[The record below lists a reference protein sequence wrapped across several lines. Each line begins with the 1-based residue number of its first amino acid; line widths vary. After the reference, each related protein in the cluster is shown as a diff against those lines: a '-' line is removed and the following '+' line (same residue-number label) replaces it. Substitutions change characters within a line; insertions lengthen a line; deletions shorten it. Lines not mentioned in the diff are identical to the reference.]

1 MFLLLERRQTI
12 QKNNRINYCKYMVRN
27 FFFLL
32 IILFISACKFFDGHT
47 TNDKIPLARV
57 DNNYLYI
64 EDIIFPS
71 LQNDSS
77 LIIEKQTDQWIRNQL
92 LLKSAYENVIN
103 INNVENQVLQYKNN
117 LILFEYEK
125 IMYQNNIE
133 FLVSDEELNKYYENN
148 IKDFILPFDLVK
160 ALYAKIPVDAPDII
174 SFRKRI
180 KEYPDSDINEIRSY
194 CFQFAEKSFLEDT
207 IWVKLDEIILNNPLF
222 LINDKS
228 QFLKKNTYVENVDE
242 NYYFFLKIVD
252 KRLIGETSPLSFE
265 SNVINAIILNK
276 RKQELFDKLRDS
288 IFVNSKKGIDYEIF

>member
-1 MFLLLERRQTI
+1 
-12 QKNNRINYCKYMVRN
+12 MVRN
-27 FFFLL
+27 LFFLL
-32 IILFISACKFFDGHT
+32 IILFVSACKFLDRNT
-47 TNDKIPLARV
+47 IDAKIALARV

-77 LIIEKQTDQWIRNQL
+77 LIIETQTNQWIRNQL
-92 LLKSAYENVIN
+92 LLKLAYENVIN
-103 INNVENQVLQYKNN
+103 VNNVENQVLQYKNN

-125 IMYQNNIE
+125 ITYQNNID
-133 FLVSDEELNKYYENN
+133 FLVSDEELNTYYENN
-148 IKDFILPFDLVK
+148 IKDFVLPFDLVK
-160 ALYAKIPVDAPDII
+160 ALYAKIPIDAPDIGG
-174 SFRKRI
+174 FRKII
-180 KEYPDSDINEIRSY
+180 KEHPDSDINAIRSY

-207 IWVKLDEIILNNPLF
+207 IWVKLDDIILNNPLL

-228 QFLKKNTYVENVDE
+228 QFLKRNMYVENVDE
-242 NYYFFLKIVD
+242 NHYFFLKIVD

>member
-1 MFLLLERRQTI
+1 MA
-12 QKNNRINYCKYMVRN
+12 RN
-27 FFFLL
+27 LFFLL
-32 IILFISACKFFDGHT
+32 IILFVSSCELLDGNT
-47 TNDKIPLARV
+47 TDDKIALARV

-77 LIIEKQTDQWIRNQL
+77 LIIETQTNQWIRNQL
-92 LLKSAYENVIN
+92 LLKLAYENVIN
-103 INNVENQVLQYKNN
+103 VNNVENQVLQYKNN

-125 IMYQNNIE
+125 ITYQNNID
-133 FLVSDEELNKYYENN
+133 FLVSDEELNTYYENN
-148 IKDFILPFDLVK
+148 IKDFVLPFDLVK
-160 ALYAKIPVDAPDII
+160 ALYAKIPVDAPDIG
-174 SFRKRI
+174 SFRKII

-194 CFQFAEKSFLEDT
+194 CFRFAEKSFLEDT
-207 IWVKLDEIILNNPLF
+207 IWVKLDEIILNNPLL

-228 QFLKKNTYVENVDE
+228 QFLKRNTYVENVDK
-242 NYYFFLKIVD
+242 NHYFFLKILD

-276 RKQELFDKLRDS
+276 RKQKLFDKLRDS

>member
-1 MFLLLERRQTI
+1 
-12 QKNNRINYCKYMVRN
+12 MVRN

-32 IILFISACKFFDGHT
+32 IILFVSGCKFFDGNI

-77 LIIEKQTDQWIRNQL
+77 LVIEKQTDQWIRNQL

-125 IMYQNNIE
+125 ITYQNNIE

-148 IKDFILPFDLVK
+148 IKDFVLSFDLVK

-207 IWVKLDEIILNNPLF
+207 IWVKLDEIILNNPLL

-242 NYYFFLKIVD
+242 NHYFFLKIVD

>member
-1 MFLLLERRQTI
+1 
-12 QKNNRINYCKYMVRN
+12 MVRN
-27 FFFLL
+27 LFFLL
-32 IILFISACKFFDGHT
+32 IILFVSACKFLDRNT
-47 TNDKIPLARV
+47 IDAKIALARV

-77 LIIEKQTDQWIRNQL
+77 LIIEKQTDQWIKNQL

-103 INNVENQVLQYKNN
+103 VTNVDNQVLQYKNN

-125 IMYQNNIE
+125 ITYQNNID

-148 IKDFILPFDLVK
+148 IKDFVLPFDLVK
-160 ALYAKIPVDAPDII
+160 ALYAKIPIDAPDIGG
-174 SFRKRI
+174 FRKII
-180 KEYPDSDINEIRSY
+180 KEHPDSDINAIRSY

-207 IWVKLDEIILNNPLF
+207 IWVKLDDIILNNPLL

-228 QFLKKNTYVENVDE
+228 QFLKRNMYVENVDE
-242 NYYFFLKIVD
+242 NHYFFLKIVD

-276 RKQELFDKLRDS
+276 RKQKLFDKLRDS

>member
-1 MFLLLERRQTI
+1 
-12 QKNNRINYCKYMVRN
+12 MVRN

-32 IILFISACKFFDGHT
+32 IILFVSGCKFFDGNI

-64 EDIIFPS
+64 EDIIFSS

-77 LIIEKQTDQWIRNQL
+77 LIIKKQTDQWIRNQL

-125 IMYQNNIE
+125 ITYQNNIE

-148 IKDFILPFDLVK
+148 IKDFVLSFDLVK

-207 IWVKLDEIILNNPLF
+207 IWVKLDEIILNNPLL

-242 NYYFFLKIVD
+242 NHYFFLKIVD

>member
-1 MFLLLERRQTI
+1 
-12 QKNNRINYCKYMVRN
+12 V
-27 FFFLL
+27 
-32 IILFISACKFFDGHT
+32 SACEFLDGNIT
-47 TNDKIPLARV
+47 DDKIALARV

-64 EDIIFPS
+64 EDIIFLS

-103 INNVENQVLQYKNN
+103 VNSVENQVLQYKNN
-117 LILFEYEK
+117 LVMFEYEK
-125 IMYQNNIE
+125 MTYQNNID
-133 FLVSDEELNKYYENN
+133 FSISDEELNTYYENN
-148 IKDFILPFDLVK
+148 IKDFVLSFDLVK
-160 ALYAKIPVDAPDII
+160 ALYAKIPVDAPDIRN
-174 SFRKRI
+174 FRKII

-207 IWVKLDEIILNNPLF
+207 IWVKLDDIILNNPLL
-222 LINDKS
+222 LINNKS
-228 QFLKKNTYVENVDE
+228 KFLKRNTYVEKVDE
-242 NYYFFLKIVD
+242 KHYFFFKFFD

-288 IFVNSKKGIDYEIF
+288 IFSNSKKGIDYEIF

>member
-1 MFLLLERRQTI
+1 
-12 QKNNRINYCKYMVRN
+12 MVRN

-32 IILFISACKFFDGHT
+32 IILFVSGCKFFDGNI
-47 TNDKIPLARV
+47 TNDKMPLARV

-64 EDIIFPS
+64 EDIIFSS

-77 LIIEKQTDQWIRNQL
+77 LIIKKQTDQWIRNQL

-125 IMYQNNIE
+125 ITYQNNIE

-148 IKDFILPFDLVK
+148 IKDFVLSFDLVK

-207 IWVKLDEIILNNPLF
+207 IWVKLDEIILNNPLL

>member
-1 MFLLLERRQTI
+1 MA
-12 QKNNRINYCKYMVRN
+12 RN
-27 FFFLL
+27 LFFLL
-32 IILFISACKFFDGHT
+32 IILFVSSCELLDGNT
-47 TNDKIPLARV
+47 TDDKIALARV

-77 LIIEKQTDQWIRNQL
+77 LIIETQTDQWIRNQL

-103 INNVENQVLQYKNN
+103 VNNVENQVLQYKNN
-117 LILFEYEK
+117 LVMFEYEK
-125 IMYQNNIE
+125 MTYQNNID
-133 FLVSDEELNKYYENN
+133 FSISDEELNTYYENN
-148 IKDFILPFDLVK
+148 IKDFVLPFDLVK
-160 ALYAKIPVDAPDII
+160 ALYAKIPVDVPNIRN
-174 SFRKRI
+174 FRKII

-207 IWVKLDEIILNNPLF
+207 IWVKLDDIILNNPLL
-222 LINDKS
+222 LINNKS
-228 QFLKKNTYVENVDE
+228 QFFLKRNTYVENVDE
-242 NYYFFLKIVD
+242 KHYFFLKIVD

-288 IFVNSKKGIDYEIF
+288 IFVNSQKGIDYEIF

>member
-1 MFLLLERRQTI
+1 MFLLLERHQII

-77 LIIEKQTDQWIRNQL
+77 LVIEKQTDQWIRNQL

-148 IKDFILPFDLVK
+148 IKDFVLPFDLVK

-174 SFRKRI
+174 SFRKKI

-207 IWVKLDEIILNNPLF
+207 IWVKLDEIILNNPLL

-242 NYYFFLKIVD
+242 NHYFFLKIID

>member
-1 MFLLLERRQTI
+1 
-12 QKNNRINYCKYMVRN
+12 MVRN
-27 FFFLL
+27 LFFLL
-32 IILFISACKFFDGHT
+32 IILFVSSCEFLDGNT
-47 TNDKIPLARV
+47 TDDKIALARV

-77 LIIEKQTDQWIRNQL
+77 LIIETQTNQWIRNQL
-92 LLKSAYENVIN
+92 LLKLAYETVIN
-103 INNVENQVLQYKNN
+103 VNNVENQVLQYKNN

-125 IMYQNNIE
+125 IMYQNNID
-133 FLVSDEELNKYYENN
+133 FLVSDEKLNTYYENN
-148 IKDFILPFDLVK
+148 IKDFVLPFDLVK
-160 ALYAKIPVDAPDII
+160 ALYAKIPVDAPDIG
-174 SFRKRI
+174 SFRKII

-194 CFQFAEKSFLEDT
+194 CFRFAEKSFLEDT
-207 IWVKLDEIILNNPLF
+207 IWVKLDEIILNNPLL

-228 QFLKKNTYVENVDE
+228 QFLKRNTYVENVDK
-242 NYYFFLKIVD
+242 NHYFFLKILD

-276 RKQELFDKLRDS
+276 RKQKLFDKLRDS

>member
-1 MFLLLERRQTI
+1 
-12 QKNNRINYCKYMVRN
+12 MVRN
-27 FFFLL
+27 LFFLL
-32 IILFISACKFFDGHT
+32 IILFVSSCEYLDGNST
-47 TNDKIPLARV
+47 DDKIALARV

-64 EDIIFPS
+64 EDIIFPF

-77 LIIEKQTDQWIRNQL
+77 LIIEIQTDQWIRNQL
-92 LLKSAYENVIN
+92 LLKVAYENVN
-103 INNVENQVLQYKNN
+103 NVNNVENQVLQYKNN

-125 IMYQNNIE
+125 ITYQNNID
-133 FLVSDEELNKYYENN
+133 FLVSDEELNTYYENN
-148 IKDFILPFDLVK
+148 IKDFVLPFDLVK
-160 ALYAKIPVDAPDII
+160 ALYAKIPVDAPDIGT
-174 SFRKRI
+174 FRKII

-207 IWVKLDEIILNNPLF
+207 IWVKLDEIILNNPLL

-228 QFLKKNTYVENVDE
+228 QFLKRNTYVENVDE
-242 NYYFFLKIVD
+242 NYYFFLKILD

-276 RKQELFDKLRDS
+276 RKQKLFDKLRDS

>member
-1 MFLLLERRQTI
+1 
-12 QKNNRINYCKYMVRN
+12 MVRN
-27 FFFLL
+27 LFFLL
-32 IILFISACKFFDGHT
+32 IILFVSSCEFLDGNT
-47 TNDKIPLARV
+47 TDDKIALARV

-71 LQNDSS
+71 LQNDSL
-77 LIIEKQTDQWIRNQL
+77 LIIETQTNQWIRNQL
-92 LLKSAYENVIN
+92 LLKLAYENVIN
-103 INNVENQVLQYKNN
+103 VNNVENQVLQYKNN

-133 FLVSDEELNKYYENN
+133 FSISDEELNTYYENN
-148 IKDFILPFDLVK
+148 IKDFVLPFDLVK
-160 ALYAKIPVDAPDII
+160 ALYAKIPVDAPDIG
-174 SFRKRI
+174 SFRKII

-194 CFQFAEKSFLEDT
+194 CFRFAEKSFLEDT
-207 IWVKLDEIILNNPLF
+207 IWVKLDEIILNNPLL

-228 QFLKKNTYVENVDE
+228 QFLKRNTYVENVDK
-242 NYYFFLKIVD
+242 NHYFFLKILD

-276 RKQELFDKLRDS
+276 RKQKLFDKLRDS

>member
-1 MFLLLERRQTI
+1 
-12 QKNNRINYCKYMVRN
+12 MVRN
-27 FFFLL
+27 LFFLL
-32 IILFISACKFFDGHT
+32 IILFVSACKFLDRNT
-47 TNDKIPLARV
+47 IDEKTALARV

-77 LIIEKQTDQWIRNQL
+77 LIIEKQTDQWIKNQL

-103 INNVENQVLQYKNN
+103 VNNVDNQVLQYKNN

-125 IMYQNNIE
+125 ITYQNNID

-148 IKDFILPFDLVK
+148 IKDFVLPFDLVK
-160 ALYAKIPVDAPDII
+160 ALYAKIPVDAPDIGG
-174 SFRKRI
+174 FRKII
-180 KEYPDSDINEIRSY
+180 KEHPDSDINAIRSY

-207 IWVKLDEIILNNPLF
+207 IWVKLDDIILNNPLL

-228 QFLKKNTYVENVDE
+228 QFLKRNMYVENVDE
-242 NYYFFLKIVD
+242 NHYFFLKIVD

-288 IFVNSKKGIDYEIF
+288 IFVNSKKGSDYEIF

>member
-1 MFLLLERRQTI
+1 MA
-12 QKNNRINYCKYMVRN
+12 RN
-27 FFFLL
+27 LFFLL
-32 IILFISACKFFDGHT
+32 IILFVSSCELLDGNT
-47 TNDKIPLARV
+47 TDDKIALARV

-77 LIIEKQTDQWIRNQL
+77 LIIEIQTNQWIRNQL
-92 LLKSAYENVIN
+92 LLKLAYENVIN
-103 INNVENQVLQYKNN
+103 VNNVENQVLQYKNN

-125 IMYQNNIE
+125 ITYQNNID
-133 FLVSDEELNKYYENN
+133 FLVSDEELNTYYENN
-148 IKDFILPFDLVK
+148 IKDFVLPFDLVK
-160 ALYAKIPVDAPDII
+160 ALYAKIPVDVPNIRN
-174 SFRKRI
+174 FRKII

-207 IWVKLDEIILNNPLF
+207 IWVKLDEIILNNPLL

-228 QFLKKNTYVENVDE
+228 QFLKRNTYVENVDK
-242 NYYFFLKIVD
+242 NHYFFLKILD

-276 RKQELFDKLRDS
+276 RKQKLFDKLRDS

>member
-1 MFLLLERRQTI
+1 
-12 QKNNRINYCKYMVRN
+12 MVRN
-27 FFFLL
+27 LFFLL
-32 IILFISACKFFDGHT
+32 IILFVSSCELLDGNT
-47 TNDKIPLARV
+47 TDDKIALARV

-77 LIIEKQTDQWIRNQL
+77 LIIETQTNQWIRNQL
-92 LLKSAYENVIN
+92 LLKLAYENVIN
-103 INNVENQVLQYKNN
+103 VNNVENQVLQYKNN

-125 IMYQNNIE
+125 ITYQNNID
-133 FLVSDEELNKYYENN
+133 FLVSDEELNTYYENN
-148 IKDFILPFDLVK
+148 IKDFVLPFDLVK
-160 ALYAKIPVDAPDII
+160 ALYAKIPVDAPDIG
-174 SFRKRI
+174 SFRKII

-194 CFQFAEKSFLEDT
+194 CFRFAEKSFLEDT
-207 IWVKLDEIILNNPLF
+207 IWVKLDEIILNNPLL

-228 QFLKKNTYVENVDE
+228 QFLKRNTYVENVDK
-242 NYYFFLKIVD
+242 NHYFFLKILD

-276 RKQELFDKLRDS
+276 RKQKLFDKLRDS

>member
-1 MFLLLERRQTI
+1 
-12 QKNNRINYCKYMVRN
+12 MVRN
-27 FFFLL
+27 LFFLL
-32 IILFISACKFFDGHT
+32 IILFVSSCEFLDGNT
-47 TNDKIPLARV
+47 TDDNIALSRV

-77 LIIEKQTDQWIRNQL
+77 LIIETQTNQWIRNQL
-92 LLKSAYENVIN
+92 LLKLAYETVIN
-103 INNVENQVLQYKNN
+103 VNNVENQVLQYKNN

-125 IMYQNNIE
+125 IMYQNNID
-133 FLVSDEELNKYYENN
+133 FLVSDEELNTYYENN
-148 IKDFILPFDLVK
+148 IKDFVLPFDLVK
-160 ALYAKIPVDAPDII
+160 ALYAKIPVDAPDIG
-174 SFRKRI
+174 SFRKII

-194 CFQFAEKSFLEDT
+194 CFRFAEKSFLEDT
-207 IWVKLDEIILNNPLF
+207 IWVKLDEIILNNPLL

-228 QFLKKNTYVENVDE
+228 QFLKRNTYVENVDK
-242 NYYFFLKIVD
+242 NHYFFLKILD

-276 RKQELFDKLRDS
+276 RKQKLFDKLRDS

>member
-1 MFLLLERRQTI
+1 
-12 QKNNRINYCKYMVRN
+12 MVRN
-27 FFFLL
+27 LFFLL
-32 IILFISACKFFDGHT
+32 IILFVSACKFLDRNT
-47 TNDKIPLARV
+47 IDAKIALARV

-77 LIIEKQTDQWIRNQL
+77 LIIEKQTDQWIKNQL

-103 INNVENQVLQYKNN
+103 VTNVDNQVLQYKNN

-125 IMYQNNIE
+125 ITYQNNID

-148 IKDFILPFDLVK
+148 IKDFVLPFDLVK
-160 ALYAKIPVDAPDII
+160 ALYAKIPIDAPDIGG
-174 SFRKRI
+174 FRKII
-180 KEYPDSDINEIRSY
+180 KEHPDSDINAIRSY

-207 IWVKLDEIILNNPLF
+207 IWVKLDDIILNNPLL

-228 QFLKKNTYVENVDE
+228 QFLKRNTYVENVDE
-242 NYYFFLKIVD
+242 NHYFFLKILD

>member
-1 MFLLLERRQTI
+1 MA
-12 QKNNRINYCKYMVRN
+12 RN
-27 FFFLL
+27 LFFLL
-32 IILFISACKFFDGHT
+32 IILFVSSCELLDGNT
-47 TNDKIPLARV
+47 TDDKIALARV

-77 LIIEKQTDQWIRNQL
+77 LIIETQTNQWIRNQL
-92 LLKSAYENVIN
+92 LLKLAYENVIN
-103 INNVENQVLQYKNN
+103 VNNVENQVLQYKNN

-125 IMYQNNIE
+125 IMYQNNID
-133 FLVSDEELNKYYENN
+133 FLVSDEELNTYYENN
-148 IKDFILPFDLVK
+148 IKDFVLPFDLVK
-160 ALYAKIPVDAPDII
+160 ALYAKIPVDAPDIG
-174 SFRKRI
+174 SFRKII

-194 CFQFAEKSFLEDT
+194 CFRFAEKSFLEDT
-207 IWVKLDEIILNNPLF
+207 IWVKLDEIILNNPLL

-228 QFLKKNTYVENVDE
+228 QFLKRNTYVENVDK
-242 NYYFFLKIVD
+242 NHYFFLKILD

-276 RKQELFDKLRDS
+276 RKQKLFDKLRDS

>member
-1 MFLLLERRQTI
+1 
-12 QKNNRINYCKYMVRN
+12 MVRN
-27 FFFLL
+27 LFFLL
-32 IILFISACKFFDGHT
+32 IILFVSACKFLDRNT
-47 TNDKIPLARV
+47 IDEKIALARV

-64 EDIIFPS
+64 EDIIFSS

-77 LIIEKQTDQWIRNQL
+77 LIIEKQTDQWIKNQL

-103 INNVENQVLQYKNN
+103 VNNVDNQVLQYKNN

-125 IMYQNNIE
+125 ITYQNNID

-148 IKDFILPFDLVK
+148 IKDFVLPFDLVK
-160 ALYAKIPVDAPDII
+160 ALYAKIPVDAPDIGG
-174 SFRKRI
+174 FRKII
-180 KEYPDSDINEIRSY
+180 KEYPDSDINAIRSY

-207 IWVKLDEIILNNPLF
+207 IWVKLDDIILNNPLL
-222 LINDKS
+222 LINDRS
-228 QFLKKNTYVENVDE
+228 QFLKRNMYVENVDK
-242 NYYFFLKIVD
+242 NYYFFFKIVD

>member
-32 IILFISACKFFDGHT
+32 IILFVSACKFFDRHT

-71 LQNDSS
+71 LQNDS
-77 LIIEKQTDQWIRNQL
+77 LLVIEKQTDQWIRNQL

-148 IKDFILPFDLVK
+148 IKDFVLPFDLVK

-174 SFRKRI
+174 SFRKKI

-207 IWVKLDEIILNNPLF
+207 IWVKLDEIILNNPLL

-242 NYYFFLKIVD
+242 NHYFFLKIVD

>member
-1 MFLLLERRQTI
+1 
-12 QKNNRINYCKYMVRN
+12 MVRN
-27 FFFLL
+27 FFLLL
-32 IILFISACKFFDGHT
+32 IILFMSACKFLDGNS
-47 TNDKIPLARV
+47 TNEKVALARV

-64 EDIIFPS
+64 EDIIFSS

-77 LIIEKQTDQWIRNQL
+77 LIIEIQTDQWIRNQL

-103 INNVENQVLQYKNN
+103 VNNVDNQVLQYKNN

-125 IMYQNNIE
+125 ITYQNNID
-133 FLVSDEELNKYYENN
+133 FLVSDEELNTYYENN
-148 IKDFILPFDLVK
+148 IKDFVLPFDLVK
-160 ALYAKIPVDAPDII
+160 ALYAKIPVDAPDIRR
-174 SFRKRI
+174 FRKII
-180 KEYPDSDINEIRSY
+180 KEHPDSDINEIRSY

-207 IWVKLDEIILNNPLF
+207 IWVKLDEIILNNPLL

-228 QFLKKNTYVENVDE
+228 QFLKRNTYVENVDE
-242 NYYFFLKIVD
+242 NYYFFLKILD

-276 RKQELFDKLRDS
+276 RKQKLFDKLRDS

>member
-64 EDIIFPS
+64 EDIIFSS

-77 LIIEKQTDQWIRNQL
+77 LIIKKQTDQWIRNQL

-148 IKDFILPFDLVK
+148 IKDFLLSFDLVK

-207 IWVKLDEIILNNPLF
+207 IWVKLDDIILNNPLL

-242 NYYFFLKIVD
+242 NHYFFLKIVD

-288 IFVNSKKGIDYEIF
+288 IFVNSQKGIDYEIF

>member
-1 MFLLLERRQTI
+1 MF
-12 QKNNRINYCKYMVRN
+12 RN
-27 FFFLL
+27 LFFLL
-32 IILFISACKFFDGHT
+32 IILFVSACKFLDRNT
-47 TNDKIPLARV
+47 IDAKIALARV

-77 LIIEKQTDQWIRNQL
+77 LIIEKQTDQWIKNQL

-103 INNVENQVLQYKNN
+103 VTNVDNQVLQYKNN

-125 IMYQNNIE
+125 ITYQNNID

-148 IKDFILPFDLVK
+148 IKDFVLPFDLVK
-160 ALYAKIPVDAPDII
+160 ALYAKIPIDAPDIGG
-174 SFRKRI
+174 FRKII
-180 KEYPDSDINEIRSY
+180 KEHPDSDINAIRSY

-207 IWVKLDEIILNNPLF
+207 IWVKLDEIILNNPLL

-228 QFLKKNTYVENVDE
+228 QFLKRNTYVENVDE
-242 NYYFFLKIVD
+242 NHYFFLKILD

>member
-1 MFLLLERRQTI
+1 
-12 QKNNRINYCKYMVRN
+12 MVRN
-27 FFFLL
+27 LFFLL
-32 IILFISACKFFDGHT
+32 IILFVSACKFLDRNT
-47 TNDKIPLARV
+47 IDEKIALARV

-64 EDIIFPS
+64 EDIIFSS

-77 LIIEKQTDQWIRNQL
+77 LIIEKQTDQWIKNQL

-103 INNVENQVLQYKNN
+103 VNNVDNQVLQYKNN

-125 IMYQNNIE
+125 KTYQNNID

-148 IKDFILPFDLVK
+148 IKDFVLPFDLVK
-160 ALYAKIPVDAPDII
+160 ALYAKIPVDAPDIGG
-174 SFRKRI
+174 FRKII
-180 KEYPDSDINEIRSY
+180 KEHPDSDVNAIRSY

-207 IWVKLDEIILNNPLF
+207 IWVKLDDIILNNPLL
-222 LINDKS
+222 LINDRS
-228 QFLKKNTYVENVDE
+228 QFLKRNMYVENVDE
-242 NYYFFLKIVD
+242 NHYFFLKIVD

>member
-1 MFLLLERRQTI
+1 
-12 QKNNRINYCKYMVRN
+12 MVRN
-27 FFFLL
+27 LFFLL
-32 IILFISACKFFDGHT
+32 IILFVSACKFLDRNT
-47 TNDKIPLARV
+47 IDEKIALARV

-77 LIIEKQTDQWIRNQL
+77 LIIEKQTDQWIKNQL

-103 INNVENQVLQYKNN
+103 VTNVDNQVLQYKNN

-125 IMYQNNIE
+125 ITYQNNID
-133 FLVSDEELNKYYENN
+133 FLVSDEELNTYYENN
-148 IKDFILPFDLVK
+148 IKDFVLPFDLVK
-160 ALYAKIPVDAPDII
+160 ALYAKIPVDAPDIGG
-174 SFRKRI
+174 FRKII
-180 KEYPDSDINEIRSY
+180 KEHPDSDINAIRSY

-207 IWVKLDEIILNNPLF
+207 IWVKLDEIILNNPLL

-228 QFLKKNTYVENVDE
+228 QFLKRNTYVENVDK
-242 NYYFFLKIVD
+242 NHYFFLKILD

>member
-1 MFLLLERRQTI
+1 
-12 QKNNRINYCKYMVRN
+12 MVRN

-32 IILFISACKFFDGHT
+32 IILFVSSCEYLDGNST
-47 TNDKIPLARV
+47 DDKIALARV

-64 EDIIFPS
+64 EDIIFPF

-77 LIIEKQTDQWIRNQL
+77 LIIEIQTDQWIRNQL
-92 LLKSAYENVIN
+92 LLKVAYENVN
-103 INNVENQVLQYKNN
+103 NVNNVENQVLQYKNN

-125 IMYQNNIE
+125 ITYQNNID
-133 FLVSDEELNKYYENN
+133 FLVSDEELNTYYENN
-148 IKDFILPFDLVK
+148 IKDFVLPFDLVK
-160 ALYAKIPVDAPDII
+160 ALYAKVPVDAPDIG
-174 SFRKRI
+174 SFRKII

-194 CFQFAEKSFLEDT
+194 CFRFAEKSFLEDT
-207 IWVKLDEIILNNPLF
+207 IWVKLDEIILNNPLL

-228 QFLKKNTYVENVDE
+228 QFLKRNTYVENVDE
-242 NYYFFLKIVD
+242 NYYFFLKILD

-276 RKQELFDKLRDS
+276 RKQKLFDKLRDS

>member
-32 IILFISACKFFDGHT
+32 IILFVSACKFFDGNI

-125 IMYQNNIE
+125 ITYQNNIE

-174 SFRKRI
+174 SFRKKI

-207 IWVKLDEIILNNPLF
+207 IWVKLDEIILNNPLL

-242 NYYFFLKIVD
+242 NHYFFLKIVD

>member
-1 MFLLLERRQTI
+1 
-12 QKNNRINYCKYMVRN
+12 MVRN
-27 FFFLL
+27 LFFLL
-32 IILFISACKFFDGHT
+32 IILFVSDCEFLDGKKT
-47 TNDKIPLARV
+47 DDKIALARV

-92 LLKSAYENVIN
+92 LLKLAYENVIN
-103 INNVENQVLQYKNN
+103 DNNVENQVLQYKNN
-117 LILFEYEK
+117 LVMFEYEK
-125 IMYQNNIE
+125 MTYQNNID
-133 FLVSDEELNKYYENN
+133 FSISDEELNTYYENN
-148 IKDFILPFDLVK
+148 IKDFVLPFDLVK
-160 ALYAKIPVDAPDII
+160 ALYAKIPVDAPNIRN
-174 SFRKRI
+174 FRKII

-194 CFQFAEKSFLEDT
+194 CFQFAERSFLEDT
-207 IWVKLDEIILNNPLF
+207 IWVKLDDIMLNNPLF
-222 LINDKS
+222 LINNKS
-228 QFLKKNTYVENVDE
+228 QFFLKRNTYVENVDE
-242 NYYFFLKIVD
+242 KHYFFLKIVD

>member
-1 MFLLLERRQTI
+1 
-12 QKNNRINYCKYMVRN
+12 MVRN

-32 IILFISACKFFDGHT
+32 IILFVSSCEYLDGNST
-47 TNDKIPLARV
+47 DDKIALARV

-64 EDIIFPS
+64 EDIIFPF

-77 LIIEKQTDQWIRNQL
+77 LIIEIQTDQWIRNQL
-92 LLKSAYENVIN
+92 LLKVAYENVN
-103 INNVENQVLQYKNN
+103 NVNNVENQVLQYKNN

-125 IMYQNNIE
+125 ITYQNNID
-133 FLVSDEELNKYYENN
+133 FLVSDEELNTYYENN
-148 IKDFILPFDLVK
+148 IKDFVLPFDLVK
-160 ALYAKIPVDAPDII
+160 ALYAKIPVDAPDIGT
-174 SFRKRI
+174 FRKII

-207 IWVKLDEIILNNPLF
+207 IWVKLDEIILNNPLL

-228 QFLKKNTYVENVDE
+228 QFLKRNTYVENVDE
-242 NYYFFLKIVD
+242 NYYFFLKILD

-276 RKQELFDKLRDS
+276 RKQKLFDKLRDS